1 MGMEIERKFLVSND
15 DWKPLVANSFSIKQ
29 GYLNLDPERTVRVR
43 ITEDRAHITIKGKT
57 NGISRAEFEYQIPL
71 QDGEQLILLSEGV
84 LIEKV
89 RHEVKYEDNIW
100 EIDVFLGRNKGLVM
114 AEIELTS
121 ENQTFKI
128 PPWIGKEVS
137 ADTRYY
143 NANLVRHPYLNW

>member
-1 MGMEIERKFLVSND
+1 MALEIERKFLVSND